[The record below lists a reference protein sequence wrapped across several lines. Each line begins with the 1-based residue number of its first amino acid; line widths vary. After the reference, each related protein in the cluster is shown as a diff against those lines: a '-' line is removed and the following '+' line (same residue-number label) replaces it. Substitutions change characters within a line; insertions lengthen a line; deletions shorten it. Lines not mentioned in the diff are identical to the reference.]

1 MLISANLLI
10 KAIIINIVTKIYFY
24 LYYYQYKN
32 FISNNYSF

>member
-24 LYYYQYKN
+24 LYYY
-32 FISNNYSF
+32 